1 MNSRFSR
8 QWERSPFTPQP
19 ALWVGCCNTLV
30 PYPDCSPSVA
40 CFEKGALLLSCIS
53 QESREEG
60 DLLAS
65 KQKFKRE
72 RSGAAALLFC
82 YPAASM
88 GCVSWRWLSSHSLP
102 PAAAGVSPRELLCHS
117 VKQKVASTF
126 CHTPLVSA
134 IASSHPQDCGCFK
147 VKSVLRPPPLR
158 SIAGEP
164 CWCWA
169 WLCVLGTALRVR
181 REGHRVPYTGKRAAL
196 GWSYCQKLA
205 KSKTLTLPVLKSSH
219 YFVSAPDVGGRDT

>member
-1 MNSRFSR
+1 MNFRFSR

-40 CFEKGALLLSCIS
+40 WFENGALLLSCIS

-60 DLLAS
+60 HLLAS

-102 PAAAGVSPRELLCHS
+102 PAAAGVSPRELSRHS

-134 IASSHPQDCGCFK
+134 IASSHPQDCGCFE
-147 VKSVLRPPPLR
+147 VKSVLGPPLPLHR
-158 SIAGEP
+158 GKAVLVLGMAMCPRHGAAGEARGTP
-164 CWCWA
+164 GA
-169 WLCVLGTALRVR
+169 LHWLQVGSTGMVLLPKV
-181 REGHRVPYTGKRAAL
+181 GK
-196 GWSYCQKLA
+196 K
-205 KSKTLTLPVLKSSH
+205 
-219 YFVSAPDVGGRDT
+219 